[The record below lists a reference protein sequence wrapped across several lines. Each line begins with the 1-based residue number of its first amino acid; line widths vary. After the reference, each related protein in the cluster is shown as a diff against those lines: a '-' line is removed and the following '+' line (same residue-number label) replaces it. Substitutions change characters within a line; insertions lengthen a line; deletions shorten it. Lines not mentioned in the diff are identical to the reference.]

1 MSNTLGSTI
10 EKYRKIRGMTQK
22 ELADKVSISR
32 SFISQIES
40 GISNPSDDTLKKIAN
55 ELGVAVTDL
64 TNPVSYLD
72 EPISMLVKQLI
83 ELTEY
88 EYIDWNQGS
97 REIENK
103 DGRKEYV
110 YTFNSNFKN
119 GDDVFEYEICLF
131 DNDRYSLIFI
141 NDDERINVIEPSHGF
156 MLKNLIEL
164 ILNQQENKS
173 FISKQIKKLGSILDK
188 LKNDTSKE

>member
-173 FISKQIKKLGSILDK
+173 FISKQIK
-188 LKNDTSKE
+188 NWVAF